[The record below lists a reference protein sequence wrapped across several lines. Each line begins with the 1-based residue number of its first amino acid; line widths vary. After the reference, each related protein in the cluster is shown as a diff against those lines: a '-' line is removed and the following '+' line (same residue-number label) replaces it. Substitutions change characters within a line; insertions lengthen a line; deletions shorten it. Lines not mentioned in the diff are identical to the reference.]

1 MSNDICWVKA
11 HQSHPDA
18 PWNQP
23 DADDLTFDFEVT
35 IQLVVRAVDRHDA
48 VNIAESLIKPSAELL
63 DVESIQVMEI

>member
-23 DADDLTFDFEVT
+23 DADDLTFEFEVNMSFT
-35 IQLVVRAVDRHDA
+35 VWARDKDDAQWLV
-48 VNIAESLIKPSAELL
+48 ETLIKPSSDLIDTE
-63 DVESIQVMEI
+63 ITGIMEI

>member
-1 MSNDICWVKA
+1 MSNETCWVEA
-11 HQSHPDA
+11 HKSHPDA

-23 DADDLTFDFEVT
+23 DADDLTFEFEVT
-35 IQLVVRAVDRHDA
+35 IRLVVRAVDRHDA